1 MWFVSYLFL
10 LCLCSQISL
19 ELGGN
24 APFIVFDDADLDL
37 ALTAL
42 MAAKFRNAGQACI
55 ASNRILVQE
64 GVYDK
69 FAAMLTAAAGKLVT
83 GDGFHGSTHMGPL
96 INQGGLDKVRICSLF
111 CILYS
116 EYTLS
121 GLRTSRALIM

>member
-1 MWFVSYLFL
+1 MPNDYKHMQLTFAFDIHFSHT
-10 LCLCSQISL
+10 QISL

-69 FAAMLTAAAGKLVT
+69 FAAMLTAAAGNLVT
-83 GDGFHGSTHMGPL
+83 GDGFHDATHMGPL
-96 INQGGLDKVRICSLF
+96 INQGGLDKV
-111 CILYS
+111 S
-116 EYTLS
+116 ECRYLHTYL
-121 GLRTSRALIM
+121 